1 MKIPFVLI
9 TTFFCIFHTVSLTA
23 QDFIPLENSSYKD
36 YIEDIKE
43 LDNGNFIYVQTYLEE
58 RDPQKL
64 QELLVATDSIF
75 TTVKLVDESFQ
86 LLAEFPIKTD
96 KIFETLSGV
105 DVFLTETGFLISGFA
120 YAPNGFAPFRKVFLI
135 ELDHD
140 LNEISKHVFAHAANI
155 FWITN
160 PIINYDGNIV
170 YVGMYDQL
178 PAFTAF
184 LVEYSLEGE
193 LLNLAEFPA
202 SVVTDFV
209 QLPDSSYN
217 VYHRLAN
224 NLSHLPA
231 DWSSFSE
238 EISFDF
244 GEGFNNNNGHQL
256 LDDSRWLFSG
266 ISWLIDSTTQAIFGV
281 SQAAIIN
288 PDNTVDVIYQNRPPE
303 DASVGRGIHVMD
315 MVDTTCIYFSSVF
328 DGCFSFEHPGDS
340 CFNFISIHNIQI
352 DGTENWTQYLG
363 FDAAYHPIRLITTQ
377 DEGVLLLVYRFSPD
391 DNMKG
396 EGDMYFIK
404 LDKDGNVESPVN
416 TEEEESPFIIQQFLV
431 YPNPARDLLR
441 YTFSGNNISSP
452 IVKIFD
458 TAGRLLLT
466 DEINDKETDI
476 SGLVPGYYFYEILD
490 KGKRVQTG
498 KLVKE

>member
-1 MKIPFVLI
+1 MKFYFLI
-9 TTFFCIFHTVSLTA
+9 LFFLFSNLLTA
-23 QDFIPLENSSYKD
+23 QDFIPLETSSYKD

-58 RDPQKL
+58 RDPEKL

-75 TTVKLVDESFQ
+75 TTVKLVDENFQ
-86 LLAEFPIKTD
+86 PLAEFSIKTD

-105 DVFLTETGFLISGFA
+105 DIFLTETGFLISGFTF
-120 YAPNGFAPFRKVFLI
+120 APDGFAPFRKAFLI
-135 ELDHD
+135 ELDHG
-140 LNEISKHVFAHAANI
+140 LNEISRNVFAHAANI

-160 PIINYDGNIV
+160 PIINHEGNIV
-170 YVGMYDQL
+170 YIGMYNQI
-178 PAFTAF
+178 PGSTAF
-184 LVEYSLEGE
+184 LAEYSLEGE
-193 LLNLAEFPA
+193 LLNIVEFTTQF
-202 SVVTDFV
+202 SDDFV
-209 QLPDSSYN
+209 QLPDSSY
-217 VYHRLAN
+217 YIYSRFGRKLRH
-224 NLSHLPA
+224 LSS
-231 DWSSFSE
+231 DWNSFSE
-238 EISFDF
+238 EIIFDT
-244 GEGFNNNNGHQL
+244 GEGFINNNGHQL
-256 LDDSRWLFSG
+256 LDDGGWLLSG
-266 ISWLIDSTTQAIFGV
+266 RGELIDSTTQTPYFV
-281 SQAAIIN
+281 SQAAIFRLDATLDI
-288 PDNTVDVIYQNRPPE
+288 IYQNRPPE
-303 DASVGRGIHVMD
+303 DVAMGRGFHVMD
-315 MVDTTCIYFSSVF
+315 MIDTTCIYFSNAYVTSSL
-328 DGCFSFEHPGDS
+328 GHPSGNPS
-340 CFNFISIHNIQI
+340 GFVSIHSIQLN
-352 DGTENWTQYLG
+352 GAENWTQYLG
-363 FDAAYHPIRLITTQ
+363 FDAAYHSIRMLATQ
-377 DEGVLLLVYRFSPD
+377 DEGVLLLVYRYNEE
-391 DNMKG
+391 DNMKD

-476 SGLVPGYYFYEILD
+476 SELVSGYYFYEILD